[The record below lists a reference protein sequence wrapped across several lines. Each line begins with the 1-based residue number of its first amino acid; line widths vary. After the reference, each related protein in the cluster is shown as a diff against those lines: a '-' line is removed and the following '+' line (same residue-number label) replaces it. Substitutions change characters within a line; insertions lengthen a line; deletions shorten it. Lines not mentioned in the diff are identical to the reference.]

1 MRLCLW
7 ILAVD
12 VFQKK
17 SFVAN
22 IFPVKKLIVLYWII
36 FIVMIFFLTYPTIL
50 PWILELAN

>member
-1 MRLCLW
+1 MCLCLW

-12 VFQKK
+12 VFQK

-22 IFPVKKLIVLYWII
+22 IFPVKTYR
-36 FIVMIFFLTYPTIL
+36 FILDCIYRDDFFLTYPTIL